1 MQNFRI
7 LVVTHKIRET
17 VKPFDAIA
25 LQTISLV
32 ITRTEH
38 EANDSLYM
46 VCLPLIKHNEMKN
59 VGLVV

>member
-17 VKPFDAIA
+17 AKPFGAIA
-25 LQTISLV
+25 LQIISLV

-46 VCLPLIKHNEMKN
+46 ACLPLIKHNEMKN
-59 VGLVV
+59 VGLMV